1 MRAEKS
7 NFTVNSSLLKISSIS
22 RPTNITD
29 LIKRNK
35 LEEKEE
41 KREKMFKI
49 YMLLSFVGLFLMVIF
64 LNL

>member
-1 MRAEKS
+1 MSAEKS
-7 NFTVNSSLLKISSIS
+7 NFTVNSPLLKIGSVS

-35 LEEKEE
+35 LEEK
-41 KREKMFKI
+41 KEKMHKFYI
-49 YMLLSFVGLFLMVIF
+49 LLSFVGLFLMVIF